1 MKRNDI
7 RALAREVEFRLAR
20 TLGARLPS
28 DRWAKTTPRS
38 ERPRYVKALAKMR

>member
-7 RALAREVEFRLAR
+7 RAIAREVESRLAR

-28 DRWAKTTPRS
+28 DRWVRATPKA
-38 ERPRYVKALAKMR
+38 ERPQYVKALAKMR

>member
-1 MKRNDI
+1 MKRDI

-28 DRWAKTTPRS
+28 DRWAKTTPRA
-38 ERPRYVKALAKMR
+38 ERPQYVKALAKAR